1 MLENLKPERV
11 FYYFEEISKIPRGSG
26 NTKQISDYCVEFA
39 KKHNLQVYQDKLNN
53 VIIKKPAT
61 AGREGDT
68 GVILQGHLDM
78 VCEKTPDSSHDFFRD
93 GIELLIEDGFV
104 TANKT
109 TLGADDGVA
118 VAMSL
123 AVLESDTISH
133 PSLEVIFTVD
143 EEVGMDGAKEI
154 DLSDIT
160 GKYVMNLD
168 CDMDGIAFAGCAGG
182 VRGDFVFD
190 FTKNI
195 INDIAYKITID
206 GLTGGHSGSEIDKE
220 RANSNILLGRLLYKI
235 NQNTGFEIVSMSG
248 GTKDNVI
255 TNKSEVIIT
264 AVKDENTL
272 NKEIDEFKTIVG
284 NEYAVTDSKIKVSVE
299 KLEAKEYVTIDEKT
313 KEDIIFFIN
322 AVPNGAV
329 NYCGDMKNLVETS
342 LNMGVLT
349 TTSDYVKIGISVRSL
364 IKSRKEYIL
373 NKLIAIAK
381 RANAKSDIYGEYPQ
395 WEFNRNSHLQEVV
408 KSAYLELFNEELKIE
423 VIHAGLEC
431 GYLLEKKPDLDILS
445 FGPQMYD
452 IHTVNERLSIKS
464 TENVYKLVLKVL
476 EYIK

>member
-61 AGREGDT
+61 AGREGNT

-78 VCEKTPDSSHDFFRD
+78 VCEKTPDSSHDFLRD

-190 FTKNI
+190 FTKKI
-195 INDIAYKITID
+195 VYDIAYKITID

-235 NQNTGFEIVSMSG
+235 DQNTGFEIVSMSG

-284 NEYAVTDSKIKVSVE
+284 NEYAVTDGKIKVSVE

-329 NYCGDMKNLVETS
+329 NYCVDMKNLVETS

-349 TTSDYVKIGISVRSL
+349 TKSDYVKIGISVRSL